1 MVEPGAAIG
10 SILRFESEEIMD
22 RAFRPRRRRMVSR
35 NRRIAAFEPFQT
47 DDADRSHRLIQERH
61 VNGARLAPK
70 AKQRPAS
77 LRKPLGRG
85 RPDRWLDND
94 TLARAM
100 VPNQLA
106 VTEEIG

>member
-1 MVEPGAAIG
+1 M
-10 SILRFESEEIMD
+10 
-22 RAFRPRRRRMVSR
+22 
-35 NRRIAAFEPFQT
+35 
-47 DDADRSHRLIQERH
+47 
-61 VNGARLAPK
+61 NGARLAPK